1 VQLGTFERV
10 FVLFGAVL
18 IIRLHLIWWLILQYF
33 GAHWMVYCGE
43 NSWKLTYRHFGVSN
57 GQELLLNWK

>member
-18 IIRLHLIWWLILQYF
+18 IIRLHLI
-33 GAHWMVYCGE
+33 
-43 NSWKLTYRHFGVSN
+43 
-57 GQELLLNWK
+57 